1 MRAENVFLEPVSTS
15 HKPRSACITVTI
27 GRLSQI
33 LAALFQVLSTA
44 RKNEGRAVLYSSN
57 PALAGLKERL

>member
-1 MRAENVFLEPVSTS
+1 VRAENVLLEPVSTAY
-15 HKPRSACITVTI
+15 KPRSACIAVTI

-33 LAALFQVLSTA
+33 LDALFRVLSIA

-57 PALAGLKERL
+57 PALASLKERL